1 MSLAMMCSLVT
12 PYFIHSQDDMEGR
25 DPDFASQG
33 ELLSAGE
40 DRQGRPAEGP
50 RRGEVHLRCA
60 APALPRRTRR
70 TAEAVRVGAL
80 RLRPGDLL
88 EG

>member
-1 MSLAMMCSLVT
+1 MSLTMMCSPVT
-12 PYFIHSQDDMEGR
+12 PYFFHPQDDMEGR
-25 DPDFASQG
+25 NPDVASEG

-40 DRQGRPAEGP
+40 DRQGRPPEGP
-50 RRGEVHLRCA
+50 RRGALHLRRA